1 MRPFNTYKS
10 LILQN
15 VGVPVEIR
23 NQKYFIGLKSI
34 NNIVTKNTIHTMQTF
49 DIKVYI

>member
-1 MRPFNTYKS
+1 MGPFNTYKS

-23 NQKYFIGLKSI
+23 NQKYFIGLKS
-34 NNIVTKNTIHTMQTF
+34 KNTMHTMQTF